1 MLICKIASNNRSN
14 HIMSVR
20 TLILTM
26 IFAVLMPALRA
37 QANVVTPNT
46 MDSLRME
53 LKKSYYPQDSLV
65 VLYNM
70 FDAGTNLEKKAM
82 AKMFY
87 KVAKRAGDVK
97 ARLDILRNL
106 GNLYLG
112 NDSVQKTI
120 LAEAE
125 RIPPNPEQKET
136 VMFIRL
142 LIVTTNSLM
151 KSTDEKQKFLVDA
164 LNKYRELD
172 ENTSDLKKIEL
183 LYTLCVYLGAT
194 VQGDLLDKYLGETES
209 LIGRLPYGLY
219 AFHNMYY
226 AHSAIV
232 YTRNMEFEKAVDADR
247 NLLKIIDRLEDEYKE
262 KGRVFKN
269 FNRNRYICY
278 RRMLYNYPAL
288 TPQEVDEAWTE
299 IQKLAQEDMEVR
311 ADMQQ
316 NRLAEI
322 FYHMAK
328 KDYAKAKPLLA
339 VTVNKDLR
347 GSNYLKTHLY
357 KMLSEAAEATGD
369 LELQRITLIAYADH
383 LNKSIKSKSAD
394 RYRELQIIYDMH
406 DLSSKNAQ
414 LEEESE
420 ERQIR
425 HQRRIIVVCLI
436 ASILLL
442 VVCLFLYR
450 HYRRANR
457 LSKGL
462 ADMNKILKS
471 ESAALKLSEKKLI
484 EARDAANSAD
494 KLKSDFIDNMTHEVR
509 EPLQA
514 ISGYTQL
521 IIDNMGAEDRKRLDK
536 YARLVELNCDLIST
550 LVYDVL
556 SLSTINKGTM
566 SVVRSRVSV
575 NEICDI
581 AIDSVSA
588 RRNDKVKLIFAKEGA
603 QDTMIFTDAHRVQQV
618 LSNLLQNAFKFT
630 PEGSVVL
637 DYNVDE
643 AAGTM
648 SFSVTDTGC
657 GVMPGKEEVIFER
670 FEKLDPNTQ
679 GVGLG
684 LAIARHIARLLGGD
698 VVLDAS
704 YRRGAKFVF
713 TIPIR

>member
-1 MLICKIASNNRSN
+1 
-14 HIMSVR
+14 MSVR

-37 QANVVTPNT
+37 RANVVTPNT

-70 FDAGTNLEKKAM
+70 YDAGTNLEKKAM

-112 NDSVQKTI
+112 NDSVQKLI

-151 KSTDEKQKFLVDA
+151 KSTDKKQKFLMDA
-164 LNKYRELD
+164 LNNYRELD
-172 ENTSDLKKIEL
+172 ENTSDLKKIEM

-194 VQGDLLDKYLGETES
+194 VQGDLLDKYLGETEA
-209 LIGRLPYGLY
+209 LIDKLPYGLY

-247 NLLKIIDRLEDEYKE
+247 NLLEIIDRLEDEYKQ

-288 TPQEVDEAWTE
+288 TPAEVEEAWAQ
-299 IQKLAQEDMEVR
+299 IQRLAREESEVRSDME
-311 ADMQQ
+311 Q
-316 NRLAEI
+316 NHLAEI
-322 FYHMAK
+322 FYYMAH

-339 VTVNKDLR
+339 AVVNKDLR

-369 LELQRITLIAYADH
+369 LELQRLTLIAYADH

-406 DLSSKNAQ
+406 DLRSQNAQ

-420 ERQIR
+420 AR
-425 HQRRIIVVCLI
+425 HIKNQRIIIIVCGI

-442 VVCLFLYR
+442 VACLFLYR
-450 HYRRANR
+450 LYRRANR

-509 EPLQA
+509 EPLEA

-566 SVVRSRVSV
+566 SVVKSRVSL

-588 RRNDKVKLIFAKEGA
+588 RRNDKVKLVFAKEVSK
-603 QDTMIFTDAHRVQQV
+603 DTMIFTDAHRVQQV

-637 DYNVDE
+637 DYNIDD

-657 GVMPGKEEVIFER
+657 GVPPGKEEVIFER

-698 VVLDAS
+698 VVLDAT
-704 YRRGAKFVF
+704 YRRGARFVF
-713 TIPIR
+713 TIPIQ